1 MARKI
6 ITDASE
12 IIPLLVN
19 GYNKNANVL
28 NAAIRKVY
36 AYAEYIGTVDD
47 AEKTRQLNLMINHE
61 HVYVKYW
68 GSVIALSYNVIKKQ
82 ALVTLIS
89 ILDEEIIPSKDA
101 VNFQLN
107 LQLNLLKADVECVL
121 YDYKKYGLIG
131 SYPEQYADKYSPS
144 VFPDAKHAIKYFRR
158 LVKKL

>member
-12 IIPLLVN
+12 IIPVLVN

-28 NAAIRKVY
+28 NAAIRNVY
-36 AYAEYIGTVDD
+36 AYAKYIGTVDD
-47 AEKTRQLNLMINHE
+47 AEKTQQLNSMINHE

-82 ALVTLIS
+82 ALVALIS

-101 VNFQLN
+101 VNFQRN

-144 VFPDAKHAIKYFRR
+144 VFPDARHAIKYFRR